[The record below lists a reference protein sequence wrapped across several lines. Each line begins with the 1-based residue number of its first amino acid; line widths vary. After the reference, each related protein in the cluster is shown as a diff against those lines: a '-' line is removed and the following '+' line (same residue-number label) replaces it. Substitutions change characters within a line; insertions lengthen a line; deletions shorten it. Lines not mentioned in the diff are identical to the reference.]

1 MTNFRDDLTQSGAI
15 ASGLPTSAIA
25 SDRLELLVIDP
36 SVQDYGQL
44 IDGLRPGVVVYVLHP
59 QQDGIEQITELLQH
73 YNQQIQALHLIT
85 HGDRGQLHLGHSLL
99 TTSTLGRYGRSLQ
112 RWSTALAPQADILI
126 YGCQVADGVT
136 GYGFIRQLQVLTGA
150 NIAASTTP
158 IGHPSLGGTW
168 DLDVTLGKVHTP
180 VVVNPATQ
188 QTYPHCFIPTVSISD
203 LTLEEDV
210 GDAVFT
216 VTLSEPATDPVVLDF
231 NTSDFSTTAGEDYTA
246 VSGRLTIPSGGT
258 QAFITVPIIDDDL
271 DEARDGD
278 PFESETFSVDLS
290 IVSGADS
297 TNSILN
303 GFGNITDND
312 PAPVVN
318 LLNTGVQVTEG
329 VGAVARFTV
338 GLSGPAAGQITVNYT
353 LNNGTATD
361 GEDYFFPDT
370 PSLVFL
376 EQETQK
382 VIEITILD
390 DDIYEKNGVPE
401 TFSLEIFSVTGN
413 PSGDGVEL
421 GPDRISTVSITD
433 NELAPVVSI
442 NSLTVLEDAGT
453 AVLEVTLSNASDELT
468 RVTYTT
474 ADDTAVSTGAVID
487 GTRDYDPRVGTLS
500 FVAGTTSTLLT
511 ITVVDD
517 VVEEVNEQFFVNLT
531 GTPVPGSVNL
541 NDGITQGVVT
551 IRDNDSVPIVTVLGD
566 SQAEGTD
573 LAFIVQLSR
582 EGTTP
587 VVINYTTVNGTA
599 IAEPLTPEPDGDND
613 YTATQGS
620 LTFAPGETQ
629 LTVVVPTAADE
640 IFEPNETL
648 TLQLSLDPGA
658 DNATFTGGSSVGT
671 STILN
676 DDPAPIISVEDVAVN
691 EGALGNSPGAVF
703 TFLLDRPSQAPV
715 TVTYETADGTA
726 ESGGEIEAGT
736 ADYTPRTGL
745 LTFAPGS
752 TIQRLTV
759 TVNGDNTFE
768 DGVDETFVLNLS
780 NPSNGSTLST
790 PQVTGTLLEDDAQ
803 PAIAILDT
811 SVVEGNSGE
820 TTNAVFTVQLT
831 NPSQSEVT
839 VTYSTGDGTASSSGV
854 VAAGGSDYVPVIDET
869 LVFAPGETQQLIT
882 ITVNGDDVNEGN
894 EAFTINLAD
903 PTGATVADG
912 VGTGTIVNNDGPPAI
927 ALLNN
932 AVTVNEG
939 DSGETATAVFTVQ
952 LSNPSQT
959 ELTVTYSTND
969 GTARSDGELNAGT
982 ADFSPIVDGVD
993 GVLVFAPGETQQL
1006 ITVTVNGD
1014 DTNEPDA
1021 ETFNVVLNGV
1031 TGGGGATLDGTASS
1045 GTVTILDD
1053 DDQPAIAILDTSV
1066 TEGNSGDTTAAIFTV
1081 QLSNPSQT
1089 EVTVDYST
1097 ANITT
1102 STGDNGAAGGDDYV
1116 PVVGNTLT
1124 FAPGET
1130 QQLITIAVNGDD
1142 VNELDETFS
1151 ITLINP
1157 TTNATLDDGL
1167 GIGTI
1172 LDDDNV
1178 PVVNISNAT
1187 VLEGNTGDI
1196 STAVF
1201 TVSLSN
1207 PNQAEV
1213 TVAYTTEDGTALAGG
1228 NGALGLDDYQPV
1240 VDGVLTF
1247 AAGETQQFITITV
1260 NGDGVNEEDETFAVR
1275 LSPPTGGPTLGDN
1288 PGTGT
1293 IIDNDDPPTIA
1304 ISNASVLEGNL
1315 GDTSNAI
1322 FTVSLSNPS
1331 QDDVTV
1337 TYSTADGTASSG
1349 GNIAA
1354 GEGDFEPVVDGAL
1367 TFTAGETQRLITI
1380 AVNGDGATEGTET
1393 FNVNLTSTSA
1403 GGGIADGTGVGT
1415 IVDNDGPPAI
1425 AILGTSVTEG
1435 AINET
1440 TNAVFTVS
1448 LTNPSSEAVTV
1459 NYTTANITA
1468 STGGALA
1475 AGGDDYLP
1483 VLGGTVTFAA
1493 GEIEQLITI
1502 TVNGDGANEGDE
1514 TFSVTL
1520 SDPNGGGA
1528 NLVGGG
1534 ESAIGTIVDDD
1545 PQPAIAI
1552 LGSSVLEGDD
1562 LTTTNAIFTV
1572 QLSNPSQTD
1581 ITVDYNTTDGSA
1593 LAGSDPA
1600 VGGNDYEA
1608 ASGSLTF
1615 VAGETLQLIT
1625 VTVNGDGVSEPSET
1639 FNVVLDNL
1647 QGNATVSNDTGVGT
1661 IGDDDAQPTITIDSR
1676 TSLEGDS
1683 GQITNA
1689 IFTVRLTTPS
1699 QSEVTVNY
1707 NTANG
1712 TASFGGNPV
1721 LGEDDYVPVVDGVL
1735 TFAPGAV
1742 QQLITIT
1749 VNGDD
1754 VDEADETF
1762 DVILSNASGGANLE
1776 PDTQATGTIIDD
1788 DDPAVITISNASV
1801 LEGDLGET
1809 SNAVFTVSLSSPTP
1823 GEVSVTYSTADDTA
1837 SSGGDV
1843 ATGEGDYTPVT
1854 DEVIVFAPGE
1864 TERLI
1869 TIAVNGD
1876 GANEEDET
1884 FTVTLNNLTGDATP
1898 GDLVGVGTIVDN
1910 DGPPAI
1916 AISNAVVDEG
1926 DSGDTVNAIFTVQLS
1941 NPSQNEVTVDYSTAN
1956 GTANAGGEVNAGTDD
1971 YTPLTGTLTFAP
1983 GETTALIT
1991 VTVNGDDVDEL
2002 DETFTVT
2009 LADPSGGAELSGG
2022 VQVGTGT
2029 ITDDDDQAAIAILG
2043 TSVLEGDATTTT
2055 SAIFTVQLSNP
2066 SQTDISVDYNTTD
2079 GSASALG

>member
-168 DLDVTLGKVHTP
+168 DLDVILGAVHTP

-188 QTYPHCFIPTVSISD
+188 QTYPHCLIPTVSISD
-203 LTLEEDV
+203 LTVAEDV

-297 TNSILN
+297 TNSILS
-303 GFGNITDND
+303 GFGSITDND

-433 NELAPVVSI
+433 NELAPIVSI
-442 NSLTVLEDAGT
+442 NSLTVLEDSGT
-453 AVLEVTLSNASDELT
+453 AVLEATLSNASDALT

-474 ADDTAVSTGAVID
+474 ADDTAVSTGTVID
-487 GTRDYDPRVGTLS
+487 GTRDYDPRSGNLS
-500 FVAGTTSTLLT
+500 FVAGTTSALLT

-517 VVEEVNEQFFVNLT
+517 VVEEANEQFFVNLT

-541 NDGITQGVVT
+541 DGENTQGVVT
-551 IRDNDSVPIVTVLGD
+551 LRDNDGLPVVTVLGD

-599 IAEPLTPEPDGDND
+599 IAETLTPEPDGDND
-613 YTATQGS
+613 YTSTQGS
-620 LTFAPGETQ
+620 LTFAPGQTQ

-676 DDPAPIISVEDVAVN
+676 DDPAPVISVGDVTVN

-715 TVTYETADGTA
+715 TVTYATADGTA

-736 ADYTPRTGL
+736 ADYEPRTGL
-745 LTFAPGS
+745 LTFSPGS
-752 TIQRLTV
+752 TIQLLTV
-759 TVNGDNTFE
+759 VVNGDNTFE

-882 ITVNGDDVNEGN
+882 IAVNGDDVNEGN

-1031 TGGGGATLDGTASS
+1031 TGGGATLDGTASS

-1172 LDDDNV
+1172 LDNDNV

-1213 TVAYTTEDGTALAGG
+1213 TVTYNTVDGSTTTGG
-1228 NGALGLDDYQPV
+1228 AGALGLDDYVPLI
-1240 VDGVLTF
+1240 DGVLTF
-1247 AAGETQQFITITV
+1247 AAGETQQFVTITV
-1260 NGDGVNEEDETFAVR
+1260 NGDGVDELDETFDVL
-1275 LSPPTGGPTLGDN
+1275 LSGVTGGPSLGNN

-1304 ISNASVLEGNL
+1304 ISNASVLEGDL

-1337 TYSTADGTASSG
+1337 TYSTTDGTASSEG
-1349 GNIAA
+1349 DIAA

-1435 AINET
+1435 AISET

-1459 NYTTANITA
+1459 NYTTANITT

-1483 VLGGTVTFAA
+1483 VLGGTVTFAP

-1528 NLVGGG
+1528 DLVGGG

-1593 LAGSDPA
+1593 LAGGDPA
-1600 VGGNDYEA
+1600 VGGNDYES

-1639 FNVVLDNL
+1639 FNVVLSGLVGDASIPN
-1647 QGNATVSNDTGVGT
+1647 NTGVGT

-1683 GQITNA
+1683 GQTTNA

-1721 LGEDDYVPVVDGVL
+1721 LGGDDYVPVVDGIL

-1776 PDTQATGTIIDD
+1776 PGTQATGTIIDD

-1809 SNAVFTVSLSSPTP
+1809 SNAVFTVRLSSPTP

-1864 TERLI
+1864 TEQLI

-1884 FTVTLNNLTGDATP
+1884 FTVTLNNLTGDVDP

-1926 DSGDTVNAIFTVQLS
+1926 DSGDTINAIFTVQLS
-1941 NPSQNEVTVDYSTAN
+1941 NPSQNVVTVDYSTAN
-1956 GTANAGGEVNAGTDD
+1956 GTANAGGDVNAGTDD
-1971 YTPLTGTLTFAP
+1971 YQPLTGTLTFAP

-1991 VTVNGDDVDEL
+1991 VTVNGDDVDEI

-2009 LADPSGGAELSGG
+2009 LN
-2022 VQVGTGT
+2022 
-2029 ITDDDDQAAIAILG
+2029 
-2043 TSVLEGDATTTT
+2043 
-2055 SAIFTVQLSNP
+2055 NP
-2066 SQTDISVDYNTTD
+2066 
-2079 GSASALG
+2079 